1 VVVDDQ
7 NAVGHVDSLYAR
19 ARACASS
26 GRRTDDDPSVLRQL
40 KTGQSPY
47 ARVGCD
53 VVVVGVDPTVP
64 ATPPEGE
71 SDQDLRVAV
80 AEGMLT
86 AWRTRQSW
94 QADGPSLD
102 QLASDVEAMISRR
115 GITTAGE
122 L

>member
-1 VVVDDQ
+1 
-7 NAVGHVDSLYAR
+7 
-19 ARACASS
+19 
-26 GRRTDDDPSVLRQL
+26 
-40 KTGQSPY
+40 
-47 ARVGCD
+47 
-53 VVVVGVDPTVP
+53 VVGVDPTVP
-64 ATPPEGE
+64 VTPPEGE